1 VGRFVARRLV
11 YMVITLLLVSV
22 VAFAIIQLPPGDF
35 LTSELAR
42 LQNQGQSV
50 DMSQIASL
58 KKRYGLDQSAYVQYW
73 KWISGIVLHGDFGQS
88 FELHRPV
95 SQLIGDR
102 LPLTVTLGIATLL
115 FSWSIA
121 LPAGMYAAVRRYSVG
136 DYAINIVSF
145 LGMAIPGF
153 LLALTFSYLSFRYF
167 GQSVGGLFSPE
178 YEDAQ
183 WNLGKVLDLLSHL
196 WLPVLVIGIEG
207 TAGTIRITRANLLDE
222 LAKSYV
228 VTARSKG
235 LSERRLILKYPVRV
249 ALNPFFSTVGWVLPG
264 LVNGEVIVA
273 QVLGLQTT
281 GPLLLE
287 ALKSQD
293 MYLAGGIILVVAA
306 LTVMGTL
313 ASDII
318 LALVDP
324 RIRIGM
330 TSRGGE

>member
-1 VGRFVARRLV
+1 MARFIARRLA

-42 LQNQGQSV
+42 LQEQGQSV

-58 KKRYGLDQSAYVQYW
+58 KERYGLDQPAYVQYW

-88 FELHRPV
+88 FELNRPV

-102 LPLTVTLGIATLL
+102 LPLTVTLGLATLL
-115 FSWSIA
+115 FSWAIA

-167 GQSVGGLFSPE
+167 GQSVGGLFSPQ
-178 YEDAQ
+178 YVDAQ
-183 WNLGKVLDLLSHL
+183 WNMGKVLNLLSHL

-235 LSERRLILKYPVRV
+235 LTERRLILKYPVRI

-293 MYLAGGIILVVAA
+293 MYLAGGIILVIAG
-306 LTVMGTL
+306 LTIVGTL
-313 ASDII
+313 CSDIL
-318 LALVDP
+318 LAFVDP

-330 TSRGGE
+330 TRGGE

>member
-1 VGRFVARRLV
+1 VARFIARRLA
-11 YMVITLLLVSV
+11 YMVLTLLLVSI

-42 LQNQGQSV
+42 LQEQGQSV
-50 DMSQIASL
+50 DMSQIAAL
-58 KKRYGLDQSAYVQYW
+58 KERYGLDQPAYVQYW

-88 FELHRPV
+88 FELNRPV

-102 LPLTVTLGIATLL
+102 LPLTITLGLATLL
-115 FSWSIA
+115 FSWAIS
-121 LPAGMYAAVRRYSVG
+121 LPAGMYAAVRRYSIG

-178 YEDAQ
+178 YADAQ
-183 WNLGKVLDLLSHL
+183 WNIGKVLNLLSHL

-235 LSERRLILKYPVRV
+235 LSERRLILKYPVRI

-293 MYLAGGIILVVAA
+293 MYLAGGIILVVAG
-306 LTVMGTL
+306 LTIVGTL
-313 ASDII
+313 CSDIL

-324 RIRIGM
+324 RIRLNM
-330 TSRGGE
+330 TSRAGE

>member
-1 VGRFVARRLV
+1 MARFIARRLA

-42 LQNQGQSV
+42 LQEQGQSV

-58 KKRYGLDQSAYVQYW
+58 KERYGLDQPAYVQYW

-88 FELHRPV
+88 FELNRPV

-102 LPLTVTLGIATLL
+102 LPLTVTLGLATLL
-115 FSWSIA
+115 FSWAIA

-136 DYAINIVSF
+136 DYAINVVSF

-167 GQSVGGLFSPE
+167 GQSVGGLFSPQ
-178 YEDAQ
+178 YVDAQ
-183 WNLGKVLDLLSHL
+183 WNMGKVLNLLSHL

-235 LSERRLILKYPVRV
+235 LTERRLILKYPVRI

-293 MYLAGGIILVVAA
+293 MYLAGGIILVIAG
-306 LTVMGTL
+306 LTIVGTL
-313 ASDII
+313 CSDIL
-318 LALVDP
+318 LAFVDP

-330 TSRGGE
+330 TRGGE